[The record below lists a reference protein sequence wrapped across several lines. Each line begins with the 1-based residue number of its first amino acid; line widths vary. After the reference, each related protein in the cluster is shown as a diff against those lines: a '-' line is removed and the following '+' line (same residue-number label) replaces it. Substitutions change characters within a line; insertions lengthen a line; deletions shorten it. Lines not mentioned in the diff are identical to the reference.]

1 MIVNFNFTLKDLN
14 ENPVLD
20 QDGNE
25 VLANKFIA
33 NLLAQTSKG
42 DSIKL
47 IEIALK
53 LNKGEEL
60 DLDTS
65 DKNMLKDIIEKIEI
79 NNIIKY
85 RLLNV
90 F

>member
-1 MIVNFNFTLKDLN
+1 MIVNFNFTLKDIN
-14 ENPVLD
+14 NNPVLD

>member
-1 MIVNFNFTLKDLN
+1 MKLNLNFELTDLN
-14 ENPVLD
+14 DRPVID
-20 QDGNE
+20 QEGNHLKAN
-25 VLANKFIA
+25 VFLANM
-33 NLLAQTSKG
+33 LASLTKG

-65 DKNMLKDIIEKIEI
+65 DKNTIKQLIEESAI
-79 NNIIKY
+79 NNIVKY

>member
-1 MIVNFNFTLKDLN
+1 MKLNFNFELKDLN
-14 ENPVLD
+14 DRNVLD
-20 QDGNE
+20 QEGNS
-25 VLANKFIA
+25 VKANIFLANM
-33 NLLAQTSKG
+33 LAQLSKG

-60 DLDTS
+60 ELDTS
-65 DKNMLKDIIEKIEI
+65 DKNTIKQLIEESGI
-79 NNIIKY
+79 NNIVKY
-85 RLLNV
+85 RLLTV